1 VDFDMRGFLDSYL
14 THPTSNDYQYL
25 ITCDELLD
33 FDEDPL
39 DTLVFERYNQL
50 AKAKEQELV

>member
-1 VDFDMRGFLDSYL
+1 MRGFLDSYL
-14 THPTSNDYQYL
+14 THPTSNNYQYL

-50 AKAKEQELV
+50 AKAKEQEMI

>member
-1 VDFDMRGFLDSYL
+1 MRGFLGCYL
-14 THPTSNDYQYL
+14 TQDSDFDKYL